1 MRDSYHH
8 TRAVL
13 MIESLLLRF
22 AEDMSHY
29 AHIWKCRSSSNT
41 VDSQHEAREQLCH
54 KMIMHCAM
62 KTSSAPGVN
71 SESDHA
77 MPGHSLH
84 AGRRPGRIAKHSQLV
99 LFCPVVMEIG
109 RRSRCLQ
116 IGSRTAVFQVIGTP
130 KTHVRHSPNTCV
142 PLCYCVFF
150 YHPPKGRLV
159 CFSG

>member
-1 MRDSYHH
+1 
-8 TRAVL
+8 

-22 AEDMSHY
+22 PEDMSHY
-29 AHIWKCRSSSNT
+29 THIWKCHSSSNT
-41 VDSQHEAREQLCH
+41 IDSQHEAREQLCH

-62 KTSSAPGVN
+62 KTSTQNQIMPCR
-71 SESDHA
+71 

-116 IGSRTAVFQVIGTP
+116 VSRQQNSCFSS
-130 KTHVRHSPNTCV
+130 HRHSQDPCQAFTKYLCSALLLRFFLSSTERQTC
-142 PLCYCVFF
+142 LFF
-150 YHPPKGRLV
+150 WVVSTR
-159 CFSG
+159 